1 MDLMAL
7 AELLLVSLYDL
18 SEEQP
23 HSYFFFQ
30 LDQIGTRVGAT
41 DMEQLTKAAHIL
53 EDRGFAMLSASPL
66 SILSAMISSDGISFV
81 ESGGETGIIKTYRN
95 NPREVIDI
103 VSKEVQ
109 APPESVSNSIQEDIP
124 ATVQALSLNE
134 TMQTILSR
142 IGSVLADDSSII
154 TTVREDAIKDLES
167 LKIQLSRSSQNWR
180 LVEMLL
186 DALAEIPSLLP
197 SLKDLALVLRRLE

>member
-1 MDLMAL
+1 MAL

>member
-1 MDLMAL
+1 MAL

-103 VSKEVQ
+103 VCKEVQ

>member
-103 VSKEVQ
+103 VCKEVQ
-109 APPESVSNSIQEDIP
+109 APPESVSNSI
-124 ATVQALSLNE
+124 
-134 TMQTILSR
+134 
-142 IGSVLADDSSII
+142 
-154 TTVREDAIKDLES
+154 
-167 LKIQLSRSSQNWR
+167 
-180 LVEMLL
+180 
-186 DALAEIPSLLP
+186 
-197 SLKDLALVLRRLE
+197 

>member
-41 DMEQLTKAAHIL
+41 DMEQMTKAAHIL